1 MDFIVDTNVLIVA
14 NGNLSPQASPQCV
27 KNCVNYL
34 RKIQENENNRIV
46 LDDQW
51 LIIKEYNNKV
61 SSTGQPGVGDAFL
74 KWVLTNQRNRK
85 RCYFVP
91 ITPRGENTFEEFPQD
106 SALANFDPSD
116 RKFVVVALVHPEKPP
131 ILNAVDSDWKDYHQI
146 LASFGIIVK
155 FICEETAPS

>member
-14 NGNLSPQASPQCV
+14 NGNVSPQASSQCV
-27 KNCVNYL
+27 QNCVAYL
-34 RKIQENENNRIV
+34 RDIQQNNRIC

-51 LIIKEYNNKV
+51 LIIKEYMKNV
-61 SSTGQPGVGDAFL
+61 SSTGQPGVGDAFF
-74 KWVLTNQRNRK
+74 KWILTNQGNSE

-91 ITPRGENTFEEFPQD
+91 ITSLGENTFKEFPQD
-106 SALANFDPSD
+106 SPLANFDPSD

-155 FICEETAPS
+155 FLCEETAPS